1 MGRSSTIL
9 TCIGAAG
16 VVLTAILTAKASPKA
31 VQILKEAEEEKGEKL
46 SKWEAV
52 KEAAPVYVPA
62 IVSGAL
68 TIACIFSANILNK
81 RQQAALTSAYALLDN
96 YHKEFVKKTNE
107 LYGEDAEKRVRE
119 EVVKGQYKQLV
130 DEMEDDEVLFFDY
143 HSLGYFR
150 ARMGDVLEKV
160 TMEDGME
167 CYIISSPYDNDY
179 LNDPWRF

>member
-9 TCIGAAG
+9 TCLGAAG

-52 KEAAPVYVPA
+52 KEAAPVYIPA
-62 IVSGAL
+62 IVSGTL

-119 EVVKGQYKQLV
+119 EVVKDQYKKHI
-130 DEMEDDEVLFFDY
+130 DEIKDEEALFFDY
-143 HSLGYFR
+143 RSMSYFTAKMEDVVER
-150 ARMGDVLEKV
+150 ATL
-160 TMEDGME
+160 EDGME
-167 CYIISSPYDNDY
+167 CYIISTPYDNDY
-179 LNDPWRF
+179 LCDPWRI